1 MPETSSGMQAEAR
14 SRGARTPSGAKPRAS
29 RGVRKNAA
37 AGGCWGGPDPRED
50 RSNGFS
56 STTNRTN
63 FHEWGAA
70 APSYSRVG
78 TARFLASQDSGAQRL
93 SCWMQWRPCRVSGTP
108 TARRRSKDLRASAR
122 SVIREGHRPRM
133 PHFQAAKRRFCG
145 D

>member
-37 AGGCWGGPDPRED
+37 AGGCWGGRDPRED

-93 SCWMQWRPCRVSGTP
+93 SCWMQWRPCRVSGSSQP
-108 TARRRSKDLRASAR
+108 KPRVGRRTHIADGPEGAASRGASK
-122 SVIREGHRPRM
+122 
-133 PHFQAAKRRFCG
+133 AKVDQVFTH
-145 D
+145 